1 MIIEPKGS
9 GRLGDLSG
17 TDRHPLRS
25 LAWLKNHI
33 DLLILQ
39 PDQKVAILQW
49 DLGPYKTTLLNQKVS
64 GLVVGLSPTAELSQS
79 LNWVVVNDLHEAG
92 KFDI

>member
-1 MIIEPKGS
+1 MSQPRIYIPTEPRLITRPIENLKTHAIYHGS
-9 GRLGDLSG
+9 EDGSKEK
-17 TDRHPLRS
+17 
-25 LAWLKNHI
+25 A
-33 DLLILQ
+33 
-39 PDQKVAILQW
+39 QW